1 MQDDSKTK
9 EELLQELKE
18 LRGSEKLNRL
28 TLSSISDAVFVTDNT
43 GVFTF
48 ICPNV
53 DVIFG
58 YSFQEVKKMG
68 KISKLFGEEDLF
80 TPTELERLGE
90 IRNIERDI
98 TDKAGKV
105 HYLLVNVK
113 KVSINGGMLLYSC
126 RDVTERKTAEDALK
140 KAHEELELKV
150 TQRTSELNET
160 NLKLEAEIEG
170 HKRAEEA
177 LRKSEEKLT
186 LKLDAVLSPDINI
199 VDEELSNIIDAP
211 TIQYLMDYF
220 TELTGMATAIKDT
233 KGNVLTATGWQDIC
247 TYFHR
252 VNPETKRVCI
262 QTDDEDIIMAENLKP
277 GEYRAYKCDNGL
289 YDVFTPLF
297 IADKLVANIYT
308 GQLLFEDEDV
318 DESFFI
324 ERADKYGFNRE
335 EYLDALR
342 RVPRVSR
349 DKVEKTM
356 KYLAKLT
363 EYISRISYSNL
374 MLAKTLSEKE
384 ITEEELRKI
393 HNELNNIIDGSPIP
407 QFVIDQNHMVIH
419 WNSALEEYS
428 KIKSEEII
436 GTKEHWKAFYPYE
449 RPCLAD
455 LVVERDFDHIDEL
468 YHGKYSRSKLIEGA
482 YEATDFFHD
491 MLGGKWLYFTAANI
505 QDNEGNIIGAVETL
519 NDVTEQKEAE
529 KELKQSEEFLE
540 NIIEN
545 IPNMIFVKNAEDLS
559 FKRVNK
565 AGEIYFGHPIDE
577 LVGKTDYNFFPK
589 NEADFFTQKDREVI
603 QTRELLDIP
612 EETIET
618 RELGP
623 RLLHTK
629 KIPIFDKEGNPQYLL
644 GISEDITE
652 IKRAEKELK
661 SSLEEKEVLL
671 REIHHRVKNN
681 MQIISS
687 LLNLQKQCVGD
698 DLANEVLVESQNRIR
713 SMAMIHEKLYK
724 SRDLSHIEMVDY
736 VESLV
741 KELFYSY
748 TVTIG
753 LINPILDI
761 DDITLNMETAVP
773 CGLLIS
779 ELVSNSLKHAF
790 PEGSEGEI
798 RVSLKKFHDKYELTV
813 SDNGVGWPDDLDFE
827 NPDSLGLQIVHSLV
841 WQLEGEIHLDKSQGT
856 EFKLIFNE
864 LGYKKRL
871 SY

>member
-1 MQDDSKTK
+1 MHYESRTK

-18 LRGSEKLNRL
+18 LRESEKLNRL
-28 TLSSISDAVFVTDNT
+28 TLSSISDAVFITDNT

-58 YSFQEVKKMG
+58 YSFQEVEKMG
-68 KISKLFGEEDLF
+68 KISKLLGADEFFVVD
-80 TPTELERLGE
+80 ELEHLGE
-90 IRNIERDI
+90 IRNVEHDI
-98 TDKAGKV
+98 IDKSGNI
-105 HYLLVNVK
+105 HNLLVNVK
-113 KVSINGGMLLYSC
+113 KVYIDDGRYLYSC
-126 RDVTERKTAEDALK
+126 RDITERKKAENALR
-140 KAHEELELKV
+140 KAHEDLEIQVEKRTKQLDESNHKLK
-150 TQRTSELNET
+150 E
-160 NLKLEAEIEG
+160 EIEG

-177 LRKSEEKLT
+177 LRESEEKLR
-186 LKLDAVLSPDINI
+186 LKLDAVLSPDVNI

-262 QTDDEDIIMAENLKP
+262 QTDEKDILVAKNLKP

-356 KYLAKLT
+356 KYLARFT
-363 EYISRISYSNL
+363 EFISRLSYSNL
-374 MLAKTLSEKE
+374 MLARTIVEKE
-384 ITEEELRKI
+384 QAEIALR
-393 HNELNNIIDGSPIP
+393 E
-407 QFVIDQNHMVIH
+407 
-419 WNSALEEYS
+419 
-428 KIKSEEII
+428 
-436 GTKEHWKAFYPYE
+436 
-449 RPCLAD
+449 
-455 LVVERDFDHIDEL
+455 
-468 YHGKYSRSKLIEGA
+468 
-482 YEATDFFHD
+482 
-491 MLGGKWLYFTAANI
+491 
-505 QDNEGNIIGAVETL
+505 
-519 NDVTEQKEAE
+519 
-529 KELKQSEEFLE
+529 SEEFLE

-565 AGEIYFGHPIDE
+565 AGELYFGHPINE

-589 NEADFFTQKDREVI
+589 NEADFFTQKDREVL
-603 QTRELLDIP
+603 QSRELLDIP

-629 KIPIFDKEGNPQYLL
+629 KIPMFDNEGNPQYLL

-687 LLNLQKQCVGD
+687 LLNLQKQCVED
-698 DLANEVLVESQNRIR
+698 ELANEVLVESQNRVK
-713 SMAMIHEKLYK
+713 SMAMIHEKLYR
-724 SRDLSHIEMVDY
+724 SRDLSHIEMADY

-748 TVTIG
+748 AVKIG

-790 PEGSEGEI
+790 PEGREGEI

-813 SDNGVGWPDDLDFE
+813 SDNGVGWPDDLDFK
-827 NPDSLGLQIVHSLV
+827 NPDALGLQIVHSLV
-841 WQLEGEIHLDKSQGT
+841 GQLEGDIHLDKSQET

-871 SY
+871 